1 MAAVSKTTTPVF
13 DTAQGAHDMMVE
25 IRQLL
30 LDAGLS
36 EVTLTGGYD
45 ATASGDSSQQPTVFD
60 EFSPWMVFEFTDSDQ
75 AAHPVYIWV
84 RTKYGAHA
92 SSHSYNYRYWI
103 YFKASTE
110 IGPDSD
116 PGGEVIGLDQAFT
129 TTSSGNYAAT
139 GVSGI
144 SFARFEDGAFTV
156 IYGFEAVKGQ
166 AYTSY
171 QDAPLTIAFMH
182 IERVR
187 SQNPVFDKVGICGCV
202 MAQQSYTNFAQQYT
216 STSNSPGEIYTVGD
230 QGVMQSSSEYFKR
243 IAGTRGLYQQ
253 ASAVVAPVYA
263 EDHNGAV
270 FPFSKMFTV
279 DKGLLGT
286 DMHKFLT
293 LDFSGTEKQ
302 YLLISPIPL
311 RMIPGENSTCGWLF
325 EWQ

>member
-1 MAAVSKTTTPVF
+1 MAAVSKTTTPVL
-13 DTAQGAHDMMVE
+13 DTAHGAHDMMVE

-60 EFSPWMVFEFTDSDQ
+60 EFSPWMLFEFTDSDQ

-92 SSHSYNYRYWI
+92 STDSSNYRYWI

-116 PGGEVIGLDQAFT
+116 PGGEVIGIDQAFT
-129 TTSSGNYAAT
+129 ATSNYKFAAV

-144 SFARFEDGAFTV
+144 SFARFQDGALTI
-156 IYGFEAVKGQ
+156 IYGYETVKGEY
-166 AYTSY
+166 YTGSQY
-171 QDAPLTIAFMH
+171 LPLSIAFLH
-182 IERVR
+182 VERVR
-187 SQNPVFDKVGICGCV
+187 SQNPAFDKVGICGCV
-202 MAQQSYTNFAQQYT
+202 MAQMSYSVMNT
-216 STSNSPGEIYTVGD
+216 STIATGEVYTVGD

-263 EDHNGAV
+263 EDHNGAA

-279 DKGLLGT
+279 DDGLLGT

-302 YLLISPIPL
+302 YLLVSSTPL
-311 RMIPGENSTCGWLF
+311 RMSPGENSTCGWLF